1 MADMPQPSPSFLEI
15 LQQFPGLLKNKLGQ
29 AIGSV
34 GPQESPDYNL
44 AYSRLSH
51 DPMIMANSSQQM
63 KQLDPNDWGATF
75 QKPGDVGIGGGPLAQ
90 LVRSQLPSG
99 PVSVVSPDATSTMEQ
114 PKQGGMQGVPRHEA
128 IHQFLGDSHVSAD
141 SLLSQ
146 LPQPVADQMRSY
158 LTQNVPKSQWANEIA
173 ARLGSSG
180 INAPGSDPRINQA
193 ETLGISPQQAQQA
206 WSKYLSLLAKTDP
219 AKAAKLMRYT
229 GANQPSNSQYLAS
242 IATQPK

>member
-1 MADMPQPSPSFLEI
+1 MADMPQPSPSFLDI
-15 LQQFPGLLKNKLGQ
+15 LQQFPGLVKNKLGQ
-29 AIGSV
+29 ITGGSDPAEGDV
-34 GPQESPDYNL
+34 SL
-44 AYSRLSH
+44 AYSRLTH
-51 DPMIMANSSQQM
+51 NPMIMAHTSQQM
-63 KQLDPNDWGATF
+63 SQLDPNDWGATF

-99 PVSVVSPDATSTMEQ
+99 PVSVVSPDATSPMEQ
-114 PKQGGMQGVPRHEA
+114 PKQGGMQGVARHEA
-128 IHQFLGDSHVSAD
+128 IHQFLGDSHVSPEA
-141 SLLSQ
+141 LLSQ
-146 LPQPVADQMRSY
+146 LPPNVAEAMRAH
-158 LTQNVPKSQWANEIA
+158 LTKNVPKSQWADEIA
-173 ARLGSSG
+173 ARLGASG

-206 WSKYLSLLAKTDP
+206 WPKYLSLLAKTDP